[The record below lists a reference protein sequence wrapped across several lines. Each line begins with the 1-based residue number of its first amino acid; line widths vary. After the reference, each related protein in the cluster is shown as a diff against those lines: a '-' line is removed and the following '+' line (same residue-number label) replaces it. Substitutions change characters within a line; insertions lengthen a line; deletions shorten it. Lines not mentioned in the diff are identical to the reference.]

1 MEGLQQRCTGSKH
14 LSFEAHN
21 LYVKPIGPMVY
32 LSFYNTA
39 ILAQGIMANVQKH
52 KLVFFETQN
61 SQETTLALENYY
73 KACDNGRGALL
84 LAVARGKVSEG

>member
-1 MEGLQQRCTGSKH
+1 MG
-14 LSFEAHN
+14 
-21 LYVKPIGPMVY
+21 PIVY

>member
-1 MEGLQQRCTGSKH
+1 MEGLQQRCTGSNH
-14 LSFEAHN
+14 FSFEAHN
-21 LYVKPIGPMVY
+21 LYVKPIGPLVY

-39 ILAQGIMANVQKH
+39 TLAQGIMANVQKH